1 VTLHLKTGM
10 DVKDSPVCSQGSNSN
25 TPLTLLGW
33 RVCVIIVRKKFV
45 ILVLALVLCKLARYK
60 N

>member
-1 VTLHLKTGM
+1 M

-33 RVCVIIVRKKFV
+33 RVCVVIVRKKFV
-45 ILVLALVLCKLARYK
+45 VLVLVLVLCKLARYK